1 MTLAEFED
9 LIERLG
15 EDLAT
20 WPSEQAAQ
28 ALELLEVSPEARAIR
43 RKARALRRAFDAA
56 PTPQASAALVDRILA
71 QAAVTPQID
80 SPPADPPPKAA
91 APASPPAQ
99 PSRKPPRR
107 ALRDMPGMLALTFS
121 PALGLALAACFAG
134 GLLISAHVGAQ
145 PVRIGL
151 LEEPGSILDLR

>member
-15 EDLAT
+15 EDFAT

-28 ALELLEVSPEARAIR
+28 ALELLEVSSEARAIR

-71 QAAVTPQID
+71 QAAVTPQ
-80 SPPADPPPKAA
+80 AHTPPKAV
-91 APASPPAQ
+91 APAPPPAQ
-99 PSRKPPRR
+99 PSRKPPHR
-107 ALRDMPGMLALTFS
+107 ALRGTPGMLALSFS
-121 PALGLALAACFAG
+121 PALGLAMAACFAG

>member
-20 WPSEQAAQ
+20 WPSEQAAK
-28 ALELLEVSPEARAIR
+28 ALELLEVSPEARAVR

-56 PTPQASAALVDRILA
+56 PAPQASTALVDRILA
-71 QAAVTPQID
+71 QAAATPQAD
-80 SPPADPPPKAA
+80 SPPRAA
-91 APASPPAQ
+91 APSQPA
-99 PSRKPPRR
+99 RKPPRR
-107 ALRDMPGMLALTFS
+107 ALRQMPDVLALSFS
-121 PALGLALAACFAG
+121 PAWRLALAACFAG
-134 GLLISAHVGAQ
+134 GLLISAHVGPE
-145 PVRIGL
+145 PVRVGL